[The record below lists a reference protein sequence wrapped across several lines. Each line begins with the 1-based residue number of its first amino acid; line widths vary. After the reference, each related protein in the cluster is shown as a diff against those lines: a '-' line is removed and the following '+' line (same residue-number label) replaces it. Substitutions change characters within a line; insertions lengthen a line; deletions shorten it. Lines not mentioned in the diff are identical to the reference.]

1 MADKNM
7 LVSQKDSAGTEKYY
21 LSEWSSEFSGRSP
34 EDNPD
39 IETPNP
45 THTDSITFRMQAGR
59 TLINSRKRQKTPPQA
74 TVTTSETLAAAVAAA
89 EAKQA
94 AAKRK
99 LDFPE
104 PTQTNSNKKSKKG
117 HPTQPQHQRP
127 HQSPPQAH
135 SKPTQATTSNPIK
148 SLQRIQLS
156 TSLSSDSEDT
166 DSEDTEKFQRIIPA
180 GRKEGINFDEVRDI

>member
-104 PTQTNSNKKSKKG
+104 PTQTNSNKKSKK
-117 HPTQPQHQRP
+117 RA
-127 HQSPPQAH
+127 SN
-135 SKPTQATTSNPIK
+135 ATTTSTATSVTPSGPFEANPSNN
-148 SLQRIQLS
+148 LE
-156 TSLSSDSEDT
+156 SD
-166 DSEDTEKFQRIIPA
+166 
-180 GRKEGINFDEVRDI
+180 KEPTANTTIDISFFRL

>member
-7 LVSQKDSAGTEKYY
+7 LVSQKDSAGTKKYY

-74 TVTTSETLAAAVAAA
+74 TVTTPETLAAAVAVA

-104 PTQTNSNKKSKKG
+104 PTQTNSNKKSKK
-117 HPTQPQHQRP
+117 RA
-127 HQSPPQAH
+127 SN
-135 SKPTQATTSNPIK
+135 ATTTSTAASVTPSGPFEANPSDNLESDKEPTANTTID
-148 SLQRIQLS
+148 I
-156 TSLSSDSEDT
+156 SSS

-180 GRKEGINFDEVRDI
+180 GRKEGTNFDEVRDI